1 MITFI
6 TDTGCDL
13 RDDVKLPYEL
23 KFLPLRVY
31 VKGREYE
38 DKVTISPKELYD
50 LELQGEV
57 ASTSLPKPEVIEKT
71 IEDASKNSEHV
82 YVITISSKLSNT
94 HDLILSIVN
103 NINVKN
109 VTVLDSKTASIKQ
122 AYVVL
127 KAMEVLTKKGTI
139 TQVDINRFVEN
150 SLLVFF
156 VPTLEYLYRGGRI
169 GKAKALFGKLLSIK
183 PILTTDDEGEVNT
196 LGTVRSLDMG
206 LTTMTNLAKNF
217 AKTKGFA
224 NHYSLMGGHTI
235 ETMRVNMDRLISVL
249 DSKELVGI
257 STIGAAISAHVG
269 PEAFGIVIG
278 EKIDI

>member
-13 RDDVKLPYEL
+13 PDNLKLAYEL

-38 DKVTISPKELYD
+38 DKVTISPKKLYD

-71 IEDASKNSEHV
+71 IEDASKNSERV

-127 KAMEVLTKKGTI
+127 KAMEVLRKK
-139 TQVDINRFVEN
+139 
-150 SLLVFF
+150 
-156 VPTLEYLYRGGRI
+156 
-169 GKAKALFGKLLSIK
+169 KH
-183 PILTTDDEGEVNT
+183 
-196 LGTVRSLDMG
+196 
-206 LTTMTNLAKNF
+206 
-217 AKTKGFA
+217 
-224 NHYSLMGGHTI
+224 HYAS
-235 ETMRVNMDRLISVL
+235 
-249 DSKELVGI
+249 
-257 STIGAAISAHVG
+257 
-269 PEAFGIVIG
+269 
-278 EKIDI
+278 